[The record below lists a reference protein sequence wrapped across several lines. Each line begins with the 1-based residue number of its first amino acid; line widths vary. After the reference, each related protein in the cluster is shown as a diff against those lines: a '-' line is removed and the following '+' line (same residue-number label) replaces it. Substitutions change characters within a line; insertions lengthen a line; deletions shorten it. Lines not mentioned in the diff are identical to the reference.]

1 MRTIISSYKMGDMRL
16 IYQRGTDRK
25 GNDCTGMLLVPESMK
40 DKIIAEKEYDVEP
53 LVQMK
58 IVGDDYPFNY
68 SHGRTMRGSQTGMK
82 LHFAGQEE
90 HEDEKEHT
98 ISTFLE
104 DGRGLKC
111 EHRVRLSKGDKAC
124 YVTCKVTNEMNR
136 EIKMEMISSFTLGG
150 LTPFI
155 DGTASEAMHLYQI
168 RSTWA
173 NEGRLVSCPIEEE
186 QLEPSW
192 KPSGANGIRFGQ
204 VGSMPNRE
212 YFPFVGIEDKKSKVC
227 WGVQL
232 AIGSSWQ
239 LEAYRK
245 DDALSL
251 SGGIADREKGHWLKS
266 LKEGQ
271 SFETPAAILSVAA
284 GTMDELCQRITR
296 TIQNHLTIHPEEQNL
311 PIVFNE
317 FCTTW
322 GNPEAELMKQI
333 VDTVAEKGIR
343 YFVLDAGWY
352 KTKTG
357 RNDQWAIEHGDWN
370 PSSELYPDG
379 IGKLVEYIHEKG
391 MKAGIWFEFEN
402 CGRESEL
409 FSNTELLYKRD
420 GVPITVGNRRFL
432 NMLNPKV
439 WEYLDERVL
448 GFLQK
453 NQFDYIKIDYNANLG
468 IGPEGGDSFGSQ
480 LYDSVQA
487 TQRYYQYLKKEIPG
501 LLIENCAAGG
511 HRLVEPFLN
520 ITDMSSYSDA
530 HECMNIPLVAANMHR
545 MIPVRQSQIWA
556 VLHPEFSERMM
567 YYKLTSTFL
576 GRMCLSGDVQKLD
589 KNQREIVTEAI
600 DFYKKCAPI
609 IEHGLSEIMTE
620 TGLSYKEP
628 KGYQIVKRVWEDKM
642 MIVVHTFEEC
652 PETIEVNLNG
662 YCVTDVLKAHQID
675 VNEELNTI
683 EIKGLKAFD
692 GMVLLGQKECK

>member
-1 MRTIISSYKMGDMRL
+1 MRTIISSYKIGDMRL

-25 GNDCTGMLLVPESMK
+25 GNDCTGMLLVPESRK
-40 DKIIAEKEYDVEP
+40 DQIIAEKEYDVEP

-90 HEDEKEHT
+90 KKDEKIHT
-98 ISTFLE
+98 VCTFLE

-111 EHRVRLSKGDKAC
+111 EHRVTLHKGDHAC
-124 YVTCKVTNEMNR
+124 YVTCKVTNQMAQ
-136 EIKMEMISSFTLGG
+136 EIKMEMLSSFTLGG
-150 LTPFI
+150 LTPFV
-155 DGTASEAMHLYQI
+155 DGVAPETMQLYQI

-173 NEGRLVSCPIEEE
+173 NEGRLVSRPIEEE

-204 VGSMPNRE
+204 AGSMPNRE
-212 YFPFVGIEDKKSKVC
+212 YFPFIGIEDKKSGVC

-232 AIGSSWQ
+232 AIASSWQ

-245 DDALSL
+245 DNALSL
-251 SGGIADREKGHWLKS
+251 SGGIADREKGHWLKT
-266 LKEGQ
+266 LEAGQ
-271 SFETPAAILSVAA
+271 SFETPAAILSVAP
-284 GTMDELCQRITR
+284 GTMDELCQRITG
-296 TIQNHLTIHPEEQNL
+296 TIQNHLTVHPEEQDL

-322 GNPEAELMKQI
+322 GNPEADLMKKI
-333 VDTVAEKGIR
+333 VDTVAEKGIH

-352 KTKTG
+352 KTKSG

-370 PSSELYPDG
+370 PSRELYPDG
-379 IGKLVEYIHEKG
+379 IGELVDYIHEKG

-402 CGRESEL
+402 CGRKSEL
-409 FSNTELLYKRD
+409 FANTELLYKRD

-432 NMLNPKV
+432 NMLDKNV
-439 WEYLDERVL
+439 WKYLDEKVL
-448 GFLQK
+448 GFLKK
-453 NQFDYIKIDYNANLG
+453 NHFDYIKIDYNANLG

-480 LYDSVQA
+480 LYDSVKA
-487 TQRYYQYLKKEIPG
+487 TQKYYKHLKEEIPG

-556 VLHPEFSERMM
+556 VLHPEFSERML

-576 GRMCLSGDVQKLD
+576 GRMCLSGDIQKLD
-589 KNQREIVTEAI
+589 ANQWKIVENAI
-600 DFYKKCAPI
+600 AFYKKCASVIANGQSKI
-609 IEHGLSEIMTE
+609 IRE

-628 KGYQIVKRVWEDKM
+628 RGYQIVKRTWNGQMLMV
-642 MIVVHTFEEC
+642 IHTFEKC
-652 PETIEVNLNG
+652 PETIEIASDG
-662 YCVTDVLKAHQID
+662 YQITDVLKSSSIN
-675 VNEELNTI
+675 VIEEKETI
-683 EIKGLKAFD
+683 KIEGLKAFD
-692 GMVLLGQKECK
+692 GVVLYY

>member
-1 MRTIISSYKMGDMRL
+1 MGDMRL
-16 IYQRGTDRK
+16 IYQQGTDRK

-40 DKIIAEKEYDVEP
+40 DKIIQEKEYDVEP

-58 IVGDDYPFNY
+58 IAGDDYPFNY
-68 SHGRTMRGSQTGMK
+68 SHGRTMRGSQTGMR
-82 LHFAGQEE
+82 LQFAGQKEYD
-90 HEDEKEHT
+90 DEKEHT
-98 ISTFLE
+98 ICTFLE
-104 DGRGLKC
+104 DGRGLEC
-111 EHRVRLSKGDKAC
+111 EHKVRLSKGDQAC
-124 YVTCKVTNEMNR
+124 YVTVKVTNWMKR
-136 EIKMEMISSFTLGG
+136 EIKMEMLSSFTLGG
-150 LTPFI
+150 LTPFV
-155 DGTASEAMHLYQI
+155 DGTATETMHLYQI

-173 NEGRLVSCPIEEE
+173 NEGRLVSRPIEEE

-212 YFPFVGIEDKKSKVC
+212 YFPFVGIEDKKNKVC
-227 WGVQL
+227 WGAQL

-251 SGGIADREKGHWLKS
+251 SGGIADREKGHWLKC

-271 SFETPAAILSVAA
+271 SFETPAAILTVCN
-284 GTMDELCQRITR
+284 GTMDELCQRITG
-296 TIQNHLTIHPEEQNL
+296 TIQNHLTIHPEEKSL

-322 GNPEAELMKQI
+322 GNPEADLMKKI
-333 VDTVAEKGIR
+333 IDTVAEKGIR

-352 KTKTG
+352 KTRTG

-370 PSSELYPDG
+370 PSKELYPDG

-409 FSNTELLYKRD
+409 FSRTELLYQRD
-420 GVPITVGNRRFL
+420 GYPLTVGNRRFL
-432 NMLNPKV
+432 NMTDPEV
-439 WEYLDERVL
+439 WDYLDEKVL
-448 GFLQK
+448 RFLK
-453 NQFDYIKIDYNANLG
+453 ENQFDYIKIDYNANLG
-468 IGPEGGDSFGSQ
+468 IGPEGGESFGSK
-480 LYDSVQA
+480 LYDSVQE
-487 TQRYYQYLKKEIPG
+487 TQRYFRHLKEEIPG

-511 HRLVEPFLN
+511 HRLVEPFLK

-545 MIPVRQSQIWA
+545 MIPIRQSQIWA
-556 VLHPEFSERMM
+556 VLHPEFSERML

-576 GRMCLSGDVQKLD
+576 GRMCLSGDVQKLGEEQW
-589 KNQREIVTEAI
+589 KIVTDAI
-600 DFYKKCAPI
+600 DFYKKCVPV
-609 IEHGLSEIMTE
+609 IENGQSEIITE

-628 KGYQIVKRVWEDKM
+628 KGYQIVKRRWENQ
-642 MIVVHTFEEC
+642 ILLVIHTFEDC
-652 PETIEVNLNG
+652 PETIETEAEG
-662 YCVTDVLKAHQID
+662 YQITDSLKAHSITVTEKKD
-675 VNEELNTI
+675 TI
-683 EIKGLKAFD
+683 EISGLKAFD
-692 GMVLLGQKECK
+692 GMVLLECI